1 MHSTISDI
9 SKLEK
14 FETANNWQHP
24 SPEPLSL
31 RKKFTA
37 FYANRGFVTTI
48 TTARHLPLFYDQ
60 FTQSTQL
67 STYVLKIH
75 V

>member
-1 MHSTISDI
+1 VHFTISDI
-9 SKLEK
+9 AKLEK
-14 FETANNWQHP
+14 FETASKWQHP
-24 SPEPLSL
+24 SPEPLTL
-31 RKKFTA
+31 LKKFTA
-37 FYANRGFVTTI
+37 FYAARGFVTTI
-48 TTARHLPLFYDQ
+48 TAARHLPLFYDQ